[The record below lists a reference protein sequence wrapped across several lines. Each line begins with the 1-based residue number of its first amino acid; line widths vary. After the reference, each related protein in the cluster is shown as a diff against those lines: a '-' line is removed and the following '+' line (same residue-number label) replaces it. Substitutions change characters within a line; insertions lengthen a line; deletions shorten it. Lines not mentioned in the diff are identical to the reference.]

1 MSQPYMHVPLKGSYS
16 IRVLSLYPA
25 SSHAAPLCCSLAEIP
40 LDPAPEYSA
49 LSYSWDAQSPSCPID
64 CGESVLGITSNCDFA
79 LRQLRDE
86 QEVKKFWVDSICIDQ
101 TSHEERN
108 QQVAL
113 MGDIYK
119 RARQVVVWLGEGN
132 PRTELAMQRLL
143 EIGQVGINS
152 RDRTHMT
159 STLEAIFG
167 LGVSDASEDPIGPVF
182 ERSWF
187 YRMWTMQEVTLPLVE
202 NVVVWCGSASLPWF
216 FLLMAVNYL
225 KIAKYKWGKWDEA
238 TYLQKHISGLLMDTR
253 QSTFRA
259 AFPPEQSNINPF
271 KGILHILAAAR
282 EKKATEPKD
291 KIFALFGVMKDLGLD
306 LPLPD
311 YQKSLEQVYTE
322 AAIACIEHD
331 KCLDILF
338 EAPSDHRWPSLPS
351 WVPDWSDIGWKF
363 SDSRKALLRTRF
375 QAGRSA
381 NLHQKFVLEQRRL
394 LVSGILVGSILDYG
408 APLELDN
415 ELDLDFLR
423 IGRGKSTVRELLGKI
438 HPAFSVLRSW
448 VSISSRY
455 EEYPTHENVAVALRR
470 TLLDGELAQNA
481 LPISEGAFDAW
492 HEIMKDNDV
501 LATLAAK
508 VQAASSES
516 TVASVVSNAD
526 RKAKMEQFPA
536 EWQSFLAVATGPA
549 SEYHFAV
556 LRNARKKCFFS
567 TANGYFGI
575 APSFV
580 QQGDSIAVLEGFN
593 VPVVL
598 RKADEGYR
606 FVTSAYIHGIMF
618 GEAWPS
624 DAEAC
629 EITLV

>member
-1 MSQPYMHVPLKGSYS
+1 L
-16 IRVLSLYPA
+16 
-25 SSHAAPLCCSLAEIP
+25 
-40 LDPAPEYSA
+40 
-49 LSYSWDAQSPSCPID
+49 
-64 CGESVLGITSNCDFA
+64 A

-101 TSHEERN
+101 TSHAERN

-113 MGDIYK
+113 MGEIYK
-119 RARQVVVWLGEGN
+119 RAEQVVVWLGEGN
-132 PRTELAMQRLL
+132 PETELAMQRLL

-152 RDRTHMT
+152 RDKTHMT
-159 STLEAIFG
+159 STLGAIFG

-187 YRMWTMQEVTLPLVE
+187 YRMWTVQEVTLPLVE
-202 NVVVWCGSASLPWF
+202 NVVMRCGSTSIPWL

-225 KIAKYKWGKWDEA
+225 KISKYKWGKWDEA
-238 TYLQKHISGLLMDTR
+238 TYLQKHISGLLMDNR
-253 QSTFRA
+253 QPNFRA
-259 AFPPEQSNINPF
+259 AFHPEQRNINPY

-311 YQKSLEQVYTE
+311 YQKSLEEVYTE
-322 AAIACIEHD
+322 AAIACIDYD

-338 EAPSDHRWPSLPS
+338 EVPSDHRCSKLPS
-351 WVPDWSDIGWKF
+351 WVPDWSDIGWKT
-363 SDSRKALLRTRF
+363 SDPRKALLRNRF
-375 QAGRSA
+375 QAGRSGSS
-381 NLHQKFVLEQRRL
+381 QEKFVLDQRRL
-394 LVSGILVGSILDYG
+394 LVSGILVDSILDCG

-415 ELDLDFLR
+415 ELNLDFLR

-438 HPAFSVLRSW
+438 HPAFDVLRSW

-455 EEYPTHENVAVALRR
+455 EKYPTNENVEVALRR
-470 TLLDGELAQNA
+470 TLLDGELAQNS

-492 HEIMKDNDV
+492 HEVMKDNDV

-508 VQAASSES
+508 AQAAASQS
-516 TVASVVSNAD
+516 TLAPVVSDAD
-526 RKAKMEQFPA
+526 RRAKMEQFPT
-536 EWQSFLAVATGPA
+536 EWQSFLALTTGPA
-549 SEYHFAV
+549 SGYHFAV
-556 LRNARKKCFFS
+556 FNNARQKCFFS

-580 QQGDSIAVLEGFN
+580 QQGDSIAVIEGFN

-606 FVTSAYIHGIMF
+606 FVTYAYIHGIMF

-629 EITLV
+629 EILLV